1 MHFMPRT
8 NKDAQYVTALRDYWR
23 VNKTLPSFA
32 FVGEL
37 LGMSSTA
44 SIWTAVRRL
53 VKGGYLVKLEG
64 HVLAPGP
71 RFFESDATSESS
83 SESGSGCP
91 FLTQQELANLVRGE
105 SDERVGYRVDT
116 DDLISHGIPRGAVA
130 VIDPLVA
137 ARPGDVI
144 AMIASNRVRL
154 QVYPRNRRT
163 RAGWTIVGVVVL
175 TLNRVR
181 ST

>member
-1 MHFMPRT
+1 MPRT

-23 VNKTLPSFA
+23 ENKTLPSFA

-53 VKGGYLVKLEG
+53 SSKGYLVKLEG

-71 RFFESDATSESS
+71 RFFESDATS
-83 SESGSGCP
+83 GSLSDSDSASP
-91 FLTQQELANLVRGE
+91 FLLQQEMTNLVGGE
-105 SDERVGYRVDT
+105 GDERLGYQVNS
-116 DDLISHGIPRGAVA
+116 DDLSIYGIPRGAVA
-130 VIDPLVA
+130 IIDPLIA

-144 AMIASNRVRL
+144 AMIAGDHVRFQL
-154 QVYPRNRRT
+154 YPRNRRT
-163 RAGWTIVGVVVL
+163 RSGWMMVGVVVL

-181 ST
+181 SV